1 MNNNNKVISLVLGAI
16 VALFALS
23 LLLRFVVLS
32 QAGIP
37 VGWIFLGLP
46 FAGIG
51 LLLLLLRLGLLG
63 TWGSQFGW
71 WDPQHNS
78 SVQTPSLASPPPAA
92 SVSQRLQELDTLR
105 ASGAMSDTEY
115 TEIRQGIISN
125 M

>member
-1 MNNNNKVISLVLGAI
+1 
-16 VALFALS
+16 
-23 LLLRFVVLS
+23 LLVLS

-63 TWGSQFGW
+63 AWGSQFGW
-71 WDPQHNS
+71 WGPQHNS
-78 SVQTPSLASPPPAA
+78 GVQAPPLASPPPAA
-92 SVSQRLQELDTLR
+92 PVSQRLEELDTLR
-105 ASGAMSDTEY
+105 ASGAVSDTEY
-115 TEIRQGIISN
+115 TAMRRAIISN